1 MSKSPIIILA
11 ILTVLSGCDKQ
22 DANKNTG
29 GVAVYLA
36 PLVSPGLLKT
46 SDINAL
52 SLDSVPIIS
61 PSDIIAYKLSDNT
74 VVLTA
79 HAVKNIDSLHVPT
92 SGLSF
97 VVAVAGA
104 RVYAGAFWTMYSS
117 QSFDGTVIEVPRLN
131 AKNQIKI
138 KLGFPEEKF
147 FLGTDLRQDPRIIEA
162 LKKAGKV
169 K

>member
-1 MSKSPIIILA
+1 MSKSTKIILS
-11 ILTVLSGCDKQ
+11 ILVMLSGCAKQ
-22 DANKNTG
+22 DANRNTG
-29 GVAVYLA
+29 VMAVYLA
-36 PLVSPGLLKT
+36 PSTSPALLKT
-46 SDINAL
+46 ADINAL

-74 VVLTA
+74 VILTA
-79 HAVKNIDSLHVPT
+79 HAAKNIDSMHVPT

-104 RVYAGAFWTMYSS
+104 RVYTGAFWTMYSS

-131 AKNQIKI
+131 ARNQIKI

-147 FLGTDLRQDPRIIEA
+147 FSGTDMRQDPRIIET